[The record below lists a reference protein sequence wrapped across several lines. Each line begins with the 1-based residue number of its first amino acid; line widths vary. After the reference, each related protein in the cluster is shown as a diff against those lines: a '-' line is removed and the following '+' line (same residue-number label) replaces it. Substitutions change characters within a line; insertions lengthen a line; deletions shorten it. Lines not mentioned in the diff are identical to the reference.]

1 MGHRDSSAQLGG
13 HGGILNARAGI
24 AEAAAPREAGRV
36 IPRPGSLP
44 AALLLAF
51 VRFYI
56 VFLSPFFGG
65 TCKFY
70 PSCSNYAQEAI
81 AFHGARRGLA
91 LATKR
96 LLRCH
101 PFTRG
106 GVDLVPDALPGESLA
121 PVAGAQGEPQ

>member
-13 HGGILNARAGI
+13 HGGIFGAGAGV
-24 AEAAAPREAGRV
+24 AEAAAAREAGR
-36 IPRPGSLP
+36 IGFRPRSLP

-65 TCKFY
+65 ACKFY
-70 PSCSNYAQEAI
+70 PSCSNYAEEAI
-81 AFHGARRGLA
+81 ARHGARRGLA

-106 GVDLVPDALPGESLA
+106 GVDLVPDTLPGEPFSPTA
-121 PVAGAQGEPQ
+121 EAQGEPQ

>member
-13 HGGILNARAGI
+13 HGGIFSAHAGI
-24 AEAAAPREAGRV
+24 AEAASPREAGHVVSRS
-36 IPRPGSLP
+36 RSLP

-81 AFHGARRGLA
+81 ARHGARHGLL
-91 LATKR
+91 LAAKR

-106 GVDLVPDALPGESLA
+106 GVDLVPEMLPGEPFVRL
-121 PVAGAQGEPQ
+121 GRTHGEAQ